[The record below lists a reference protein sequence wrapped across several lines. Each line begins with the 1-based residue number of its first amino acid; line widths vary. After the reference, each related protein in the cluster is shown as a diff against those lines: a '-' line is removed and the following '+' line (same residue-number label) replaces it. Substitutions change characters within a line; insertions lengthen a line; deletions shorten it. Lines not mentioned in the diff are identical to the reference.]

1 MRHKI
6 FNYIKTYQGYIFN
19 VSGGSF
25 FKGQNKFPRKP
36 ASLIYRVGLNT
47 SFEVFFGFFC
57 QSYRKTNK
65 HEQTWWIEI
74 GKDNRKDDDELT
86 AGDRKIRSCYFCF
99 WDRNWIESYPC
110 VTSVEGL
117 LTLLCIRQAGI
128 FIFIGFGLLFLLSS
142 HKHPLNIQK
151 KN

>member
-47 SFEVFFGFFC
+47 SFEVFFLDF
-57 QSYRKTNK
+57 SASP
-65 HEQTWWIEI
+65 IEKQI
-74 GKDNRKDDDELT
+74 NMMSRNLMS
-86 AGDRKIRSCYFCF
+86 RNLMIRNLMN
-99 WDRNWIESYPC
+99 RNW
-110 VTSVEGL
+110 
-117 LTLLCIRQAGI
+117 
-128 FIFIGFGLLFLLSS
+128 
-142 HKHPLNIQK
+142 
-151 KN
+151 

>member
-1 MRHKI
+1 M
-6 FNYIKTYQGYIFN
+6 
-19 VSGGSF
+19 
-25 FKGQNKFPRKP
+25 KFVT
-36 ASLIYRVGLNT
+36 LWV
-47 SFEVFFGFFC
+47 
-57 QSYRKTNK
+57 
-65 HEQTWWIEI
+65 EI
-74 GKDNRKDDDELT
+74 GEDNMKDDDELA
-86 AGDRKIRSCYFCF
+86 AGEKKRRSFYFCF

>member
-47 SFEVFFGFFC
+47 SFEFFLDF
-57 QSYRKTNK
+57 SASP
-65 HEQTWWIEI
+65 IE
-74 GKDNRKDDDELT
+74 KQLNMMSRNLMS
-86 AGDRKIRSCYFCF
+86 RNLMIRNLMN
-99 WDRNWIESYPC
+99 RNW
-110 VTSVEGL
+110 
-117 LTLLCIRQAGI
+117 
-128 FIFIGFGLLFLLSS
+128 
-142 HKHPLNIQK
+142 
-151 KN
+151 

>member
-47 SFEVFFGFFC
+47 SFEVFF
-57 QSYRKTNK
+57 
-65 HEQTWWIEI
+65 
-74 GKDNRKDDDELT
+74 
-86 AGDRKIRSCYFCF
+86 
-99 WDRNWIESYPC
+99 
-110 VTSVEGL
+110 
-117 LTLLCIRQAGI
+117 
-128 FIFIGFGLLFLLSS
+128 
-142 HKHPLNIQK
+142 
-151 KN
+151 

>member
-47 SFEVFFGFFC
+47 SFEVFLDF
-57 QSYRKTNK
+57 SASP
-65 HEQTWWIEI
+65 IEKQI
-74 GKDNRKDDDELT
+74 NMMSRNLMS
-86 AGDRKIRSCYFCF
+86 RNLMIRNLMN
-99 WDRNWIESYPC
+99 RNW
-110 VTSVEGL
+110 
-117 LTLLCIRQAGI
+117 
-128 FIFIGFGLLFLLSS
+128 
-142 HKHPLNIQK
+142 
-151 KN
+151 

>member
-47 SFEVFFGFFC
+47 SFEVFF
-57 QSYRKTNK
+57 
-65 HEQTWWIEI
+65 WIFLPVLSIEKQI
-74 GKDNRKDDDELT
+74 NMMSRNLMS
-86 AGDRKIRSCYFCF
+86 RNLMIRNLMN
-99 WDRNWIESYPC
+99 RNW
-110 VTSVEGL
+110 
-117 LTLLCIRQAGI
+117 
-128 FIFIGFGLLFLLSS
+128 
-142 HKHPLNIQK
+142 
-151 KN
+151 

>member
-36 ASLIYRVGLNT
+36 ASLIYMVGLNT

-74 GKDNRKDDDELT
+74 GKDNRKDDDELLLLLL
-86 AGDRKIRSCYFCF
+86 RQKL
-99 WDRNWIESYPC
+99 NWIISLRYICRRTINFVVYKAGRDLYLYWIWIVISPEFTQ
-110 VTSVEGL
+110 TSFKYSEKKL
-117 LTLLCIRQAGI
+117 MK
-128 FIFIGFGLLFLLSS
+128 LF
-142 HKHPLNIQK
+142 
-151 KN
+151 

>member
-36 ASLIYRVGLNT
+36 ASLIYMVGLNT
-47 SFEVFFGFFC
+47 SFEFFFGFFC

-65 HEQTWWIEI
+65 HEQT
-74 GKDNRKDDDELT
+74 
-86 AGDRKIRSCYFCF
+86 
-99 WDRNWIESYPC
+99 
-110 VTSVEGL
+110 
-117 LTLLCIRQAGI
+117 
-128 FIFIGFGLLFLLSS
+128 
-142 HKHPLNIQK
+142 
-151 KN
+151 